1 MTRSL
6 PVFLPYSLLLVA
18 ALISAA
24 HGHPGFQSDG
34 FVRMLERHVGIE
46 AGETKVLPE
55 CSCSVKYLGTKI
67 DGKLYTVVIEKM
79 D

>member
-6 PVFLPYSLLLVA
+6 PILLPCSILLGA
-18 ALISAA
+18 AVVNAA
-24 HGHPGFQSDG
+24 HGRGAFQSDG

-55 CSCSVKYLGTKI
+55 CSCSVRYLGTKI